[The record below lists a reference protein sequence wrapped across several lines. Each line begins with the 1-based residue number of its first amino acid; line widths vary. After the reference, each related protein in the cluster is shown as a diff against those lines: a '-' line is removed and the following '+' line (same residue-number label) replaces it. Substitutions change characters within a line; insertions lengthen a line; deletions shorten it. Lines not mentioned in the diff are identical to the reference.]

1 MQALHTLVRALPE
14 MSFTLFY
21 HDIKL
26 KSMTKSRTILF
37 HLAPLPPLQIAIPLA
52 SEKISSCDSQHTRL
66 IE

>member
-52 SEKISSCDSQHTRL
+52 SEKDFFV
-66 IE
+66 

>member
-1 MQALHTLVRALPE
+1 MQALHTVVRALPE

-37 HLAPLPPLQIAIPLA
+37 HLAPLPLQIAIP
-52 SEKISSCDSQHTRL
+52 
-66 IE
+66 